1 MLIGDGGGGWQ
12 MLGDHPSG
20 AKVILVGTHVA
31 TAHGQV
37 AELVLDLP
45 LVTSLLH
52 VPPLSAS

>member
-1 MLIGDGGGGWQ
+1 

-20 AKVILVGTHVA
+20 AKVVLVGTHVA

-37 AELVLDLP
+37 AELVHELP

-52 VPPLSAS
+52 APPLSAS